1 MKGGTSN
8 VVGTIPRAELFVDCH
23 DDEDLDKTF
32 IKYIEDESLVT
43 IELNLFIPAR
53 DLLRQSVVDST
64 AETA

>member
-8 VVGTIPRAELFVDCH
+8 VVGTIPRAELFVDCQ
-23 DDEDLDKTF
+23 DDEDMDKTF

-43 IELNLFIPAR
+43 IELNLFTPAR

-64 AETA
+64 AEAA